1 MALIDGGVARCA
13 EWPKEAKG
21 MLLASAPWYEFWAHG
36 AWKVGEWTHLHASGW
51 VWALRG
57 DLLLGVA
64 CVMVLLLMLSGEAD
78 KVTFAAAAGFVALL
92 LVIPGVTQLLGVAAF
107 FAPAF
112 LVFALVVAGF
122 EQVARLWHGRGDEA
136 RVTPS
141 AEPGR
146 SGAKT
151 MKGWG
156 TMR

>member
-1 MALIDGGVARCA
+1 
-13 EWPKEAKG
+13 
-21 MLLASAPWYEFWAHG
+21 MLVGSAPWYEFWAHG

-57 DLLLGVA
+57 DLLLGLA
-64 CVMVLLLMLSGEAD
+64 CVVLLLVMLSGEATRLSL
-78 KVTFAAAAGFVALL
+78 VFAAGFVALW

-112 LVFALVVAGF
+112 LLFALVVAGW

-136 RVTPS
+136 RVTPP

-151 MKGWG
+151 MKGWR